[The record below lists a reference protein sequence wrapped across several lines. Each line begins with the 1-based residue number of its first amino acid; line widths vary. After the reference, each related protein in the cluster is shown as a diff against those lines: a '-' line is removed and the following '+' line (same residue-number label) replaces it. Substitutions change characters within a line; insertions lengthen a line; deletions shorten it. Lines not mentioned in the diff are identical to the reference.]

1 MKREKLKRYD
11 FLLLGGVVLVGCM
24 FGFFLLVTGRSGA
37 KVQVRV
43 AGTIVKTFPLNE
55 NLSYEIHGTG
65 GGTNNLIIEN
75 GEAWI
80 ENASCPDG
88 LCIRMGKIHRDKQS
102 IVCLP
107 NQVVVEVVGA
117 ETASD
122 VDIVA
127 K

>member
-24 FGFFLLVTGRSGA
+24 LGFFLLVTGRSGT

-43 AGTIVKTFPLNE
+43 AGTIVETFPLNE
-55 NLSYEIHGTG
+55 NLSYEIHGVG

-88 LCIRMGKIHRDKQS
+88 LCIHMGKIHRDKQS

-107 NQVVVEVVGA
+107 NQVVVEVVGV